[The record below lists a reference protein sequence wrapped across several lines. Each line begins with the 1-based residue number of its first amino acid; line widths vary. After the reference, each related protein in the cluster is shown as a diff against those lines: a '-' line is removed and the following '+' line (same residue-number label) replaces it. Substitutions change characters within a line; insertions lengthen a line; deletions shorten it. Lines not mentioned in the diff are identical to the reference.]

1 VKRAFA
7 ILIPGVIIGA
17 VIAFW
22 LLDSATAV
30 MVTFALVAA
39 AFFGSLPWMIGGFMD
54 RSKRGTKEAGTEQ
67 IVVRGFEE
75 QK

>member
-17 VIAFW
+17 AIAFW

-30 MVTFALVAA
+30 MVTFALIAA
-39 AFFGSLPWMIGGFMD
+39 AFFGSLPWVIGGFMD
-54 RSKRGTKEAGTEQ
+54 RSKRGTNTPSETQ
-67 IVVRGFEE
+67 VVVRGFDE
-75 QK
+75 K